1 MNSFIVHKIY
11 IYCIEIE
18 IKATTDTT
26 RIASNLDVHPEIKN
40 VIFMQCRTTTK
51 HINIYKV
58 HQWFIPISLKC

>member
-18 IKATTDTT
+18 IKATTDIT

-40 VIFMQCRTTTK
+40 VIFIQCRTTTK
-51 HINIYKV
+51 TY
-58 HQWFIPISLKC
+58 QYL